1 MPTKPTMPIPA
12 NVKLDGSGTA
22 AEKVPD
28 PCAVKLPIVASEPVP
43 TMPSAGLTL
52 ENVNDAPRGVFKGRD
67 GEKLEVKV
75 TVAGGSEAVKV
86 ATVPPLNPKVNPEKL
101 PER

>member
-1 MPTKPTMPIPA
+1 MPVWLQLFLALRRRRTRPVKPKKPIPA
-12 NVKLDGSGTA
+12 KVKLDGSGA

-52 ENVNDAPRGVFKGRD
+52 EKVNDAPLGVPTGRD
-67 GEKLEVKV
+67 GE
-75 TVAGGSEAVKV
+75 
-86 ATVPPLNPKVNPEKL
+86 
-101 PER
+101 

>member
-1 MPTKPTMPIPA
+1 MPTKPKTPIPA
-12 NVKLDGSGTA
+12 KVKLDGSGTA

-28 PCAVKLPIVASEPVP
+28 PSAMKLAIVASEPVP
-43 TMPSAGLTL
+43 TMPSAGLTP
-52 ENVNDAPRGVFKGRD
+52 ENVNDAPSGVSKGRG

-75 TVAGGSEAVKV
+75 TVDGGSEAVKV
-86 ATVPPLNPKVNPEKL
+86 ATVPALNPKVNPEKL